1 MSEPKVK
8 VDPIRNG
15 TVIDHIPA
23 GRAQRVLAILKPRSS
38 DVVMMGM
45 NFSSKVMKKK
55 DILKIEGRELTQ
67 NEVNSIALIAPKA
80 KVSIIR
86 DFKVSQKSKV
96 EIPEVIEGL
105 VACSNPNCISNAEPM
120 QTRFK
125 LVDAETLELACQYC
139 ERVFTADEMD
149 HI

>member
-1 MSEPKVK
+1 MKVLK

-23 GRAQRVLAILKPRSS
+23 GRAQRVLAILKPMKS
-38 DVVMMGM
+38 DVVMLGI
-45 NFSSKVMKKK
+45 NFSSNVMGQK
-55 DILKIEGRELTQ
+55 DIIKIEGRELTQ
-67 NEVNSIALIAPKA
+67 NEVNSIALIAPEA

-86 DFKVSQKSKV
+86 DLTVAHKSKV
-96 EIPEVIEGL
+96 EIPELIEGL
-105 VACSNPNCISNAEPM
+105 VACSNVKCITNAEPM

-125 LVDAETLELACQYC
+125 LINASKRELTCQYC
-139 ERVFTADEMD
+139 ERVFNADELK